1 MLRDGPAIGSAAPA
15 PRRALAS
22 DPAAAVLRIT
32 RMDNANLTCLADS
45 EGPGMAGPA
54 SAAALPS
61 GHPVRYR
68 GGGAAGAEGSAKV
81 AGNTERGAGMTDR
94 TEALAEQTRLLI
106 AVRDRRD
113 REAFA
118 ALFAHYAPRLKAM
131 LRRGAMRD
139 SEAEEVV
146 QEAMLA
152 VWHKAAQFDPGR
164 ASASAWIYR
173 IARNRQIDIFRRE
186 GRPVPDELT
195 QAPPPEPDAS
205 DALAFDQEARR
216 LRAALD
222 ALPPEQRDMVERA
235 YLGELSHSEIACD
248 TGLPLGTIKSR
259 IRLALERLRHE
270 LKDLRQT

>member
-1 MLRDGPAIGSAAPA
+1 M
-15 PRRALAS
+15 
-22 DPAAAVLRIT
+22 
-32 RMDNANLTCLADS
+32 
-45 EGPGMAGPA
+45 
-54 SAAALPS
+54 
-61 GHPVRYR
+61 
-68 GGGAAGAEGSAKV
+68 